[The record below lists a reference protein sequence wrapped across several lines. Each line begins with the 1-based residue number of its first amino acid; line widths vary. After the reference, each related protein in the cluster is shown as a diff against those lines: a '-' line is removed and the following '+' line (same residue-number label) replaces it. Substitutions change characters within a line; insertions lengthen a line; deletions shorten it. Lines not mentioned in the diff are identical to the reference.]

1 MDWPMIWQ
9 DNPDIIE
16 PGMVFFIHMILLDDK
31 TGLTMSLGETS
42 IVTSTGPE
50 RVNYAPMELVVN

>member
-1 MDWPMIWQ
+1 MT
-9 DNPDIIE
+9 
-16 PGMVFFIHMILLDDK
+16 IHFTEQEFGQRQGAVQRSLVAEAFLDK

-50 RVNYAPMELVVN
+50 RVNHAPMELVVN